1 MSRVNPTHPGRYIQH
16 DCIEPL
22 GLTITAAA
30 EHLGVS
36 RRHLSNIIH
45 AKSRVSAEMAIRLS
59 QAFGGTPRWWLQIQT
74 HHDIAQ
80 AERQSGRIKIKRIK
94 RAA

>member
-1 MSRVNPTHPGRYIQH
+1 MSRVNPTHPGRYVQA
-16 DCIEPL
+16 DCLEPL

-30 EHLGVS
+30 AHLGVS

-45 AKSRVSAEMAIRLS
+45 AKSRVTPEMAIRLS
-59 QAFGGTPRWWLQIQT
+59 QAFGSTPRWWLQLQSNY
-74 HHDIAQ
+74 DIAE
-80 AERQSGRIKIKRIK
+80 AERQSGRIKIKRLV